1 MASTSRTGV
10 IILVGAIVVVI
21 GLVIVGVLRRRQRTS
36 EEPE

>member
-1 MASTSRTGV
+1 V

-21 GLVIVGVLRRRQRTS
+21 GLVTVGVLRRRQRTS